1 MKMERFISKLVK
13 GIRIFSILCI
23 GMMLAMFVEFGF
35 EAVFVIN
42 FVLSLILCICT
53 SIKIKEDAET
63 EESL

>member
-1 MKMERFISKLVK
+1 MKMEKFVSKLVK

-42 FVLSLILCICT
+42 FVLALILCICT
-53 SIKIKEDAET
+53 SIKIKEDAEA
-63 EESL
+63 EKSL

>member
-13 GIRIFSILCI
+13 VIRIFSILCI

-42 FVLSLILCICT
+42 FALSLILCVCT
-53 SIKIKEDAET
+53 SIKIKEDAKT